1 MATPV
6 TSGLKQVKP
15 ILSLTHIEARRKV
28 ITLYKTWYRQI
39 PFIKAN
45 YILPVTKEECQQKLR
60 EEFYRHANVRDLRVI
75 DMLLIKVRIIFS
87 YSFYV
92 YYNRYINKYVMVGAN
107 GTSGSLFSME
117 TRCNIVALLERD

>member
-15 ILSLTHIEARRKV
+15 ILSLTHVEARRKV

-75 DMLLIKVRIIFS
+75 DMLLVKGQMELQEVCAQWKPAATLL
-87 YSFYV
+87 
-92 YYNRYINKYVMVGAN
+92 RYWKQTEEPKPKDFMSKFL
-107 GTSGSLFSME
+107 SGHRE
-117 TRCNIVALLERD
+117 